1 MRLNILAS
9 LAAVAPLAA
18 CHGAVTSYEIGGVKY
33 PGYEGFS
40 PNSSPKTIQFQ
51 WPNYDPV
58 MNPADAKMRCNGG
71 TRADLVAP
79 VKAGTNITAF
89 WKQWTHAQGPVT
101 VWLYRCEGAHGSS
114 ACRGDG
120 KGWFKIDEMG
130 MWGGKLNSEN
140 WGTAIVLKTGK
151 WSSKIP
157 ANIKPG
163 NYLIRHELLALHQSN
178 TPQFYPEC
186 AQIEIQGAGTALPPD
201 THKFSI
207 PTYAPM
213 SDPGVRVSVPG
224 GVLPLL
230 RGASRRPSWGVEET
244 FVGRRGD
251 MFADTW
257 LLGSQIDIYS
267 SKATEYKVP
276 GGPVWTGF
284 N

>member
-244 FVGRRGD
+244 CLLTRGCWGLRSTFTAPRRPSTRFLEDPFGL
-251 MFADTW
+251 A
-257 LLGSQIDIYS
+257 S
-267 SKATEYKVP
+267 TEP
-276 GGPVWTGF
+276 R
-284 N
+284 

>member
-1 MRLNILAS
+1 MASQCQPTTQQTMRLSILAS

-79 VKAGTNITAF
+79 VKAGSNITAF

-157 ANIKPG
+157 AGIKPG

-213 SDPGVRVSVPG
+213 SDPGVR
-224 GVLPLL
+224 
-230 RGASRRPSWGVEET
+230 
-244 FVGRRGD
+244 
-251 MFADTW
+251 
-257 LLGSQIDIYS
+257 IDIYS

-284 N
+284 K